1 MTAPTAAPGSLSMLE
16 LVAGMLSRDHPRA
29 TEFAAEVQSRWE
41 ASRAQLRTDDV
52 WNEDLDEWLHS
63 ASPDQLAPVE
73 QARQYLA
80 ALTLIYELW
89 VLQEADVRPDGL
101 WASQYAPTRVHEI
114 LRREMSRVP
123 SPFDGPEDNIDPLGS
138 SASWLALWA
147 DLALFGDAR
156 RLIDQHYLLAGD
168 LRYVLPP
175 EHLEVCAQAL
185 AELRGPWSL
194 PEFLASPVGKDYYRP
209 QQPTPPSTL
218 AGLDVALGRRGAL
231 ITEADVIA
239 AQVATDAAIGREAQ
253 RVAAEEPFEPTADLD
268 PTRAPR
274 DHLVGVHGAMR
285 DMELFLSLA
294 RGLQDLAADRTM
306 RVDGRPVPADLEN
319 WVLYE
324 HYQAAAFRPPGQRR
338 PASTISIA
346 GMRLRFTTPPEI
358 GVVMAEAEVAGKVNW
373 FLPDSLGGI
382 LAILDQPDAL
392 YRIAKIRQG
401 VDQLGDA
408 LAATES
414 TSSAADRLLTER
426 RAATHPG
433 SIDPRVTGRGRS

>member
-16 LVAGMLSRDHPRA
+16 LVTGMLTREHPRA
-29 TEFAAEVQSRWE
+29 TEFAAEVQGRWE

-73 QARQYLA
+73 QARQHLA

-101 WASQYAPTRVHEI
+101 WASQYAPTRVHEV
-114 LRREMSRVP
+114 LRRELSRLP

-138 SASWLALWA
+138 SASWLAAWA
-147 DLALFGDAR
+147 DRALFGDAR
-156 RLIDQHYLLAGD
+156 RLIDEHYLLAGD
-168 LRYVLPP
+168 LRYMLPP

-209 QQPTPPSTL
+209 QQPTPPSML
-218 AGLDVALGRRGAL
+218 AGLDVALGRPGAL

-239 AQVATDAAIGREAQ
+239 AQIATDAAIEREAQ

-268 PTRAPR
+268 PARAPR

-294 RGLQDLAADRTM
+294 LGLQELAADRTM
-306 RVDGRPVPADLEN
+306 RVDGRPVPADLTH
-319 WVLYE
+319 WVLDE
-324 HYQAAAFRPPGQRR
+324 HYRAAHRPPGERR
-338 PASTISIA
+338 LASTISIA
-346 GMRLRFTTPPEI
+346 GMRLGFTIPPEI
-358 GVVMAEAEVAGKVNW
+358 GMVMAEAEVAGKVNW

-392 YRIAKIRQG
+392 YRVAKIRQG

-408 LAATES
+408 LAAINS
-414 TSSAADRLLTER
+414 TSSAANRLVTER
-426 RAATHPG
+426 PAIHSAHV
-433 SIDPRVTGRGRS
+433 DPRVTGHGRS